1 MEQPELVI
9 SLRNLSKEFAGGRRA
24 LDGVD
29 LDVRPGE
36 IHGLLGQNG
45 SGKST
50 LIKILAGYH
59 APERGA
65 ELRVNGEP
73 ISLPIA
79 PGRFR
84 ELGMSFVHQNLGLS
98 DTMSVLDNV
107 RVGRYERGFGWRIPW
122 RSERRGVREGLRRF
136 GLDLDLD
143 TLVSDLPQGTRAVIA
158 IARAVQE
165 IEGFERGLLILD
177 EPTPYLS
184 RDAVARL
191 FDAMRR
197 VASENIAILFV
208 SHRLEE
214 VHQIT
219 DRVTVLRDGK
229 VVATA
234 ETPGLDA
241 DDLIEMIVG
250 RRLEDLY
257 PDPPTSGKTRTLGV
271 RDLSGE
277 VVSGLDFDLHEGELL
292 GLTGLLGNGF
302 EEVPYLL
309 MGTLPP
315 KSGELIFEDRPREA
329 SRLTVR
335 DRIDLGMVLVPAN
348 RERDGVASQLT
359 VGENV
364 TLPRISDYF
373 RHLLM
378 DGRAERREVTELLK
392 RFDVRPPDPT
402 RPMGTLSGGN
412 QQKAVLGKWL
422 ATNPRVLVLHE
433 PTQGVDIGARKQIFA
448 LIREATDSGCAV
460 ILASLEYEDLAH
472 LCDRV
477 LVFQGGRVTSEI
489 PRRELSEE
497 RIVERCLR
505 PVDQHAA
512 PA

>member
-1 MEQPELVI
+1 MDQPEAVI
-9 SLRNLSKEFAGGRRA
+9 SLRNLSKDFGGGRRA
-24 LDGVD
+24 LDGVN
-29 LDVRPGE
+29 LDVLPGE

-65 ELRVNGEP
+65 ELYVNGEQ
-73 ISLPIA
+73 IALPVA
-79 PGRFR
+79 PGQFR
-84 ELGMSFVHQNLGLS
+84 DLGMSFVHQNLGLS

-107 RVGRYERGFGWRIPW
+107 RVGRYRHGFGWRIPW
-122 RSERRGVREGLRRF
+122 RTERRRVREGLRRF
-136 GLDLDLD
+136 DLEVDLDA
-143 TLVSDLPQGTRAVIA
+143 LVGDLPQGTRAVIA

-165 IEGFERGLLILD
+165 IEGFDRGLLILD

-184 RDAVARL
+184 RDAVGRL
-191 FDAMRR
+191 FEAMRH
-197 VASENIAILFV
+197 VAAEGIAILFV

-219 DRVTVLRDGK
+219 DRVTVLRDGR

-234 ETPGLDA
+234 DTAGLDA

-257 PDPPTSGKTRTLGV
+257 PDPAPTTQKRTLGV
-271 RDLSGE
+271 RGLSGAI
-277 VVSGLDFDLHEGELL
+277 VQGLDFDVHAGEVL
-292 GLTGLLGNGF
+292 GMTGLLGNGF

-309 MGTLPP
+309 MGTLQPF
-315 KSGELIFEDRPREA
+315 SGEFLFEDRTREA
-329 SRLTVR
+329 KRLSVR

-348 RERDGVASQLT
+348 RERDGVASTLT

-364 TLPRISDYF
+364 TLPRVSDYF
-373 RHLLM
+373 RHLLL
-378 DGRAERREVTELLK
+378 DRRSERREVNEILH
-392 RFDVRPPDPT
+392 RFDVRPPDAS
-402 RPMGTLSGGN
+402 RPMATLSGGN

-422 ATNPRVLVLHE
+422 STNPRVLVLHE

-448 LIREATDSGCAV
+448 QIREATEAGCAV
-460 ILASLEYEDLAH
+460 VLASLEYEDLAH

-477 LVFQGGRVTSEI
+477 LVFQGGVVTSEL

-505 PVDQHAA
+505 PVDQPTAA
-512 PA
+512 

>member
-1 MEQPELVI
+1 MHSAEPAI
-9 SLRNLSKEFAGGRRA
+9 SLKNLSKEFRGGWRA
-24 LDGVD
+24 LDTVD

-59 APERGA
+59 VPEPGA
-65 ELRVNGEP
+65 RLWVNGQRVA
-73 ISLPIA
+73 LPIP
-79 PGRFR
+79 PGGFR
-84 ELGMSFVHQNLGLS
+84 GLGMSFVHQSLGLA
-98 DTMSVLDNV
+98 DDMSVLDNV

-122 RSERRGVREGLRRF
+122 RSERRRAREALRRF
-136 GLDLDLD
+136 GVELDIDAPISNL
-143 TLVSDLPQGTRAVIA
+143 SESTRAVIA

-165 IEGFERGLLILD
+165 IEGVEGGLLILD
-177 EPTPYLS
+177 EPTPCLP
-184 RDAVARL
+184 RDGVSRL
-191 FDAMRR
+191 FETMRE
-197 VASENIAILFV
+197 VASENVAILFV

-214 VHQIT
+214 VHEIT

-229 VVATA
+229 VVGTVDTA
-234 ETPGLDA
+234 GLDPA
-241 DDLIEMIVG
+241 DLIEMIVG

-257 PDPPTSGKTRTLGV
+257 PDPPTAGRKRLLSV
-271 RDLSGE
+271 HHLSGAA
-277 VVSGLDFDLHEGELL
+277 VQCLDFELNAGEVL
-292 GLTGLLGNGF
+292 GLTGLLGSGF

-309 MGTLPP
+309 MGALPP
-315 KSGELIFEDRPREA
+315 TSGELTFEDRTRRA
-329 SRLTVR
+329 SRMSLR

-348 RERDGVASQLT
+348 RQRDGVAMSLT

-364 TLPRISDYF
+364 TLPRVSNYF
-373 RHLLM
+373 RHLLL
-378 DGRAERREVTELLK
+378 DQRSERRDVTELLR

-422 ATNPRVLVLHE
+422 ATAPRVLVLHE

-448 LIREATDSGCAV
+448 QIRDATEHGCGV

-477 LVFQGGRVTSEI
+477 LVLQEGRVTSELS
-489 PRRELSEE
+489 RQELSAD
-497 RIVERCLR
+497 RVVERCMR
-505 PVDQHAA
+505 PIGEP
-512 PA
+512 PAER